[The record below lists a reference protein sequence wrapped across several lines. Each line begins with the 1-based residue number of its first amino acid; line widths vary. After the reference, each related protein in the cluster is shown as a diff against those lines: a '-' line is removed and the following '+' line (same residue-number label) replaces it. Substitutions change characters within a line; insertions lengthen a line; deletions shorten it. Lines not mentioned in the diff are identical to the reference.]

1 MSKELQ
7 SEILTFGLHDADL
20 YCLISQSMWHGELS
34 GLTAICV
41 NNNNW
46 KLLAKP
52 VHFPVHPTCSLF
64 LVHVENLKL
73 PMIFILLSVWTKP
86 GLNLC
91 RYKLPLPWGMAQIM
105 SFAII
110 PRWKPGGQ
118 CCVAKA
124 GSTISKSQTLG
135 E

>member
-7 SEILTFGLHDADL
+7 SEILTFGLHDADR
-20 YCLISQSMWHGELS
+20 YCLTSQSTWHGELS
-34 GLTAICV
+34 GPTAVCV

-52 VHFPVHPTCSLF
+52 VHFPVHPTCSVF

-73 PMIFILLSVWTKP
+73 PMIFILLSIWTKP

-91 RYKLPLPWGMAQIM
+91 GYKLPLPR
-105 SFAII
+105 
-110 PRWKPGGQ
+110 PRGGSQ
-118 CCVAKA
+118 EGQRRVAKA
-124 GSTISKSQTLG
+124 GSTISKSQTLR